1 MLLSIAGPTDLTLH
15 EVNQAADAITRVA
28 HPDANIIF
36 GAVVDDALGEE
47 VRVTVVAAGFDK
59 VAPSAAGGNQFES
72 TAVAPARGAG
82 ARARAEEARESLPSI
97 LAEDADDEADVF
109 VTGEQEPQ
117 PSVSFDAE
125 EDLDIP
131 DFLKS

>member
-15 EVNQAADAITRVA
+15 EVNAAADAITRVA

-59 VAPSAAGGNQFES
+59 VTAVSDSRFES
-72 TAVAPARGAG
+72 RLSRLLEEPGEAG
-82 ARARAEEARESLPSI
+82 PRSEEPLPSI
-97 LAEDADDEADVF
+97 LAEDDEDRVF
-109 VTGEQEPQ
+109 TNGEQSP
-117 PSVSFDAE
+117 PVSFDAQ

>member
-1 MLLSIAGPTDLTLH
+1 
-15 EVNQAADAITRVA
+15 VNAAADAITRVA

-59 VAPSAAGGNQFES
+59 SSPVPADNRFES
-72 TAVAPARGAG
+72 RLSRLLEEPVRV
-82 ARARAEEARESLPSI
+82 EEAEPEGDLPSI
-97 LAEDADDEADVF
+97 LQDEGEVF
-109 VTGEQEPQ
+109 APDTDLAP
-117 PSVSFDAE
+117 VSFDAE